1 MSFKYKVRP
10 YDNED
15 GEFTNYVPADK
26 ATVDQIFKSNW
37 RGEDTSETFRTI
49 AITDNHE
56 QTLIIYH
63 IKKSVFD
70 IYFIPLDKGYHY
82 FKKTDIQTTSK
93 VLDLFLNDKVIEL
106 TSSLN
111 KSKED
116 NDYIRNDFFNKSFD
130 YQITDKQNRKEISWM
145 WYALPLGVA
154 FIVLGFI
161 NINHGAS
168 GLLFVI
174 GLILWLPGVIIHY
187 QYYKDNSNL
196 RVKISKGSELIE
208 VTTPTATKTFKKA
221 DIKEVLKVDS
231 GINRFAWGQYG
242 FTRIEFKTGEIVN
255 LTSLMLDQLFIE
267 EKFEGQNI
275 KTLKTETLI
284 PTLNKKTRL

>member
-1 MSFKYKVRP
+1 
-10 YDNED
+10 
-15 GEFTNYVPADK
+15 
-26 ATVDQIFKSNW
+26 
-37 RGEDTSETFRTI
+37 
-49 AITDNHE
+49 
-56 QTLIIYH
+56 
-63 IKKSVFD
+63 
-70 IYFIPLDKGYHY
+70 
-82 FKKTDIQTTSK
+82 
-93 VLDLFLNDKVIEL
+93 
-106 TSSLN
+106 
-111 KSKED
+111 
-116 NDYIRNDFFNKSFD
+116 
-130 YQITDKQNRKEISWM
+130 
-145 WYALPLGVA
+145 VA